1 MKTKNIIA
9 LMTAAL
15 VGMLSSSC
23 NKFIF
28 DGKGECE
35 IAVRF
40 KYDYNLKFAD
50 AFRSEVKSVAVYV
63 FEPGGKFV
71 AKAME
76 SGASLSQDGYA
87 LVIPGLNPGR
97 YDVVAWCG
105 LQDADVF
112 DVPDPATKQD
122 LLCRIKTKS
131 RTKATENYS
140 DAYLG
145 SLYHGMVENVDL
157 KSLPEGSM
165 STVVVP
171 LMKDTNNIRVLLQ
184 SFNSDINLT
193 PDQFTFAIYDYNGEL
208 DYKNEN
214 SSFKAITYDPFATS
228 QGKVTLNDGTE
239 ALTAA
244 MAEFSVGRLFT
255 RLTDKARLVI
265 TQVSTGKEIFNVP
278 LVDYFV
284 MVKGHYAFDMGSQ
297 EYLDRQDDYSMVIF
311 LEHKEG
317 PEEYYIAARIYIN
330 GWQIVLMNPDLY

>member
-1 MKTKNIIA
+1 MKTNHIIA

-15 VGMLSSSC
+15 VGMLSASC
-23 NKFIF
+23 DKAIY
-28 DGKGECE
+28 DGKGDCQ

-40 KYDYNLKFAD
+40 KYDYNLKNAD
-50 AFRSEVKSVAVYV
+50 AFRTEIKSVAVYV

-71 AKAME
+71 AKARE
-76 SGASLSQDGYA
+76 NGASLSREGYS
-87 LVIPGLNPGR
+87 LVIPGLNPGK

-112 DVPDPATKQD
+112 DVPDPATKQE
-122 LLCRIKTKS
+122 LMCRIKTKS

-145 SLYHGMVENVDL
+145 GLYHGLVENVTL
-157 KSLPEGSM
+157 KNLPEGDVN
-165 STVVVP
+165 TVELP
-171 LMKDTNNIRVLLQ
+171 LVKDTNNIQVMLQ

-193 PDQFTFAIYDYNGEL
+193 PDQFTFAIYDYNSEL

-214 SSFKAITYDPFATS
+214 TSFKPVTYDPFETK

-244 MAEFSVGRLFT
+244 MAEFSVNRLFY
-255 RLTDKARLVI
+255 RNTDKAKLVI

-278 LVDYFV
+278 LVDYLV
-284 MVKGHYAFDMGSQ
+284 MVKGHYAFEMDSQ
-297 EYLDRQDDYSMVIF
+297 EYLDRQDNYSIVVF
-311 LEHKEG
+311 LEHREG
-317 PEEYYIAARIYIN
+317 AGEEFIAARVYIN
-330 GWQIVLMNPDLY
+330 GWQIVYSNPDID

>member
-157 KSLPEGSM
+157 KNLPEGSM

-311 LEHKEG
+311 LEHREG
-317 PEEYYIAARIYIN
+317 PAEEFIAARVYIN
-330 GWQIVLMNPDLY
+330 GWQIVYSNPDIF